1 MDEIIRAVSKDGFA
15 KISVVTARDA
25 VQCANAIHH
34 CSPTAIAALGRSLC
48 AASMLGDLLKEENG
62 TVTLRINGGGGLG
75 TIVAVSDC
83 DGNVRGMVANPAF
96 DLPTRPDGKL
106 DVGGAVG
113 KDGMLTVSRDIGLR
127 EPYIGSTELVSGEI
141 AEDLSAYLVE
151 SEQIAAAC
159 GLGVLVDTD
168 HSVKAAG
175 GFLVQ
180 LMPGAPEEL
189 IGKLEDNIFMMDQ
202 LTTILDEDGVDAII
216 AQVMRDLAPEIVLRH
231 PMAYRCACSRARVEQ
246 ALRQCGADEL
256 RAMIAEGEDTRVH
269 CQFCD
274 TEYVFTPADLQ
285 TLLDAENP
293 DTASLQCK
301 TIRRRTC
308 VFYNLLARLDSYFM
322 PLIYQMS
329 DIVKTEGDDYSC
341 YGADS
346 KKIIASCASVA
357 VSIKSVLDTPL
368 LTDDGLL
375 TDASEG
381 TATNIEG
388 FLKNLKI
395 PY

>member
-25 VQCANAIHH
+25 VQRANAIHH

-83 DGNVRGMVANPAF
+83 DGNVRGMVANPTF
-96 DLPTRPDGKL
+96 DLPTRPDGK
-106 DVGGAVG
+106 
-113 KDGMLTVSRDIGLR
+113 LTVSRDIGLR

-151 SEQIAAAC
+151 SEQIPAAC

-216 AQVMRDLAPEIVLRH
+216 TQVMRDLAPEIVLRH
-231 PMAYRCACSRARVEQ
+231 PMTYRCACSRARVEQ

-293 DTASLQCK
+293 DA
-301 TIRRRTC
+301 
-308 VFYNLLARLDSYFM
+308 A
-322 PLIYQMS
+322 
-329 DIVKTEGDDYSC
+329 
-341 YGADS
+341 
-346 KKIIASCASVA
+346 
-357 VSIKSVLDTPL
+357 
-368 LTDDGLL
+368 TD
-375 TDASEG
+375 
-381 TATNIEG
+381 
-388 FLKNLKI
+388 
-395 PY
+395 